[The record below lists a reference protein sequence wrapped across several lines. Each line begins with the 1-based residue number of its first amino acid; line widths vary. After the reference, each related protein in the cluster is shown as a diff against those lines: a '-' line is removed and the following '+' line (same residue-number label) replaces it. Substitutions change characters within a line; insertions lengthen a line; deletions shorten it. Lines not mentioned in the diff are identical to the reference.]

1 MLLCRRPGCGRCAAS
16 TESSTVHSECLEIVA
31 KRQGK
36 DSLWVATQWV
46 IPWRQAPDLFL
57 ERDITPD
64 ISLASH
70 LGIGRIRDLPPEILR
85 MIHGYSSTSLFWRY
99 SAALDLARVLNAA
112 PPNNLSVPL
121 LKVKAWERGARPEVE
136 EIPDR
141 LHDVRLTID
150 SYGIRRIERLA
161 RGSWYQRRRTDHLA
175 FAILEADKV
184 QAITI
189 HFKVC
194 SRLLV
199 NNKPR
204 AILCF
209 LHLLSFSMHV

>member
-1 MLLCRRPGCGRCAAS
+1 M
-16 TESSTVHSECLEIVA
+16 VHE
-31 KRQGK
+31 
-36 DSLWVATQWV
+36 
-46 IPWRQAPDLFL
+46 
-57 ERDITPD
+57 
-64 ISLASH
+64 H
-70 LGIGRIRDLPPEILR
+70 
-85 MIHGYSSTSLFWRY
+85 SSTSLFWRY
-99 SAALDLARVLNAA
+99 SAALDLARVLHAV

-141 LHDVRLTID
+141 PHDVRLTID

-175 FAILEADKV
+175 FVILEADKV
-184 QAITI
+184 QDITT

-199 NNKPR
+199 NNKPG
-204 AILCF
+204 AILF
-209 LHLLSFSMHV
+209 FSRL